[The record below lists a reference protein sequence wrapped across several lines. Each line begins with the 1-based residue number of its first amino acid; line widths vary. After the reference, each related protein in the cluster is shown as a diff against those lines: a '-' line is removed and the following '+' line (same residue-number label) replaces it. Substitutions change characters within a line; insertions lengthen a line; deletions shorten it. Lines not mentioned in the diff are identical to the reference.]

1 MMTPSA
7 ALLDRVQ
14 TAFLEHG
21 YQNLSM
27 VTLAEVCGFT
37 RRSLYNYFSNKEEA
51 FQAMFRQHNVDLIA
65 RAMNTGQYL
74 RDDGASV
81 LDILSAVLDVRYGDT
96 WRLIQP
102 SPHALEIKGTVFR
115 LCTGIMIQLAVDFQA
130 RLAGLIE
137 MLAAAGQ
144 LSLKRDYG
152 AAELA
157 QMLADAARGV
167 NQVYPALPLDQLS
180 GQYRRIC
187 RAILYGYLD
196 EA

>member
-1 MMTPSA
+1 MTPSS
-7 ALLDRVQ
+7 ALLNRVQ

-27 VTLAEVCGFT
+27 VTLATMCGFT

-51 FQAMFRQHNVDLIA
+51 FQAMFRQHNLDLIE
-65 RAMNTGQYL
+65 RAMTMGDYL
-74 RDDGASV
+74 KRDGASV
-81 LDILSAVLDVRYGDT
+81 LDILSAVLDIRYGDT

-102 SPHALEIKGTVFR
+102 SPHALEIKGAVFR
-115 LCTGIMIQLAVDFQA
+115 LCTPIMIQLASDFQA
-130 RLAGLIE
+130 KLAGLIE
-137 MLAAAGQ
+137 GMAADGN
-144 LSLKRDYG
+144 LSLKRDYS

-167 NQVYPALPLDQLS
+167 NQVYPAMPLDQLS

-187 RAILYGYLD
+187 RAILYGYLH
-196 EA
+196 EV